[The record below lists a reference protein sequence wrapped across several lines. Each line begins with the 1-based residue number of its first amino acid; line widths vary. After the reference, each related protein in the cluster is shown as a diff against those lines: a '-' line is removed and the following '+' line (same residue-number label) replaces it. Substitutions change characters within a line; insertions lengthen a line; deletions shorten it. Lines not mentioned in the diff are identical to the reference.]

1 MTYGRRPFTALQS
14 YLFCLCPNKVIW
26 EWLNWEEEWYP
37 YTRTV
42 NVQIEE
48 LFQSEGAKWMEVVVD
63 LPSPTPILLDLHH
76 QRQVNLTTGARWPI
90 RRLEYAVREK
100 VPLPS
105 CMHHYEI
112 LEEDSATVE
121 SDDELSSTSI
131 SKSSGNGTSAFLGN
145 RLLMSEEFIK
155 IQVDVKVLQV
165 PRDNILRFIRD
176 LGEGQFGKV
185 HLGEAINIPRLGN
198 KEPVQVACKQLR
210 LSDHSVHHNQ
220 QIMDFLREAKEMSKF
235 YHPRVVKLLAVCTTD
250 FPLIILTEYMNKGD
264 LLGVLQDSRPHMDLH
279 LQMRFAAE
287 VADGMIYL
295 SNEMDCVHRDLAARN
310 IMIHEDREGE
320 MHAKIAD
327 FGLSRHVYSGIYTP
341 TTVKKARPLPAK
353 WMALESL
360 IDFVF
365 TTRSDVWS
373 FGVLLWEIMTLGRNP
388 YPGIDNRDLL
398 EQIEEK
404 GLKLSQPKKC
414 PEVVFDVI
422 MKCTSHDANKRPSFK
437 TLWEQCVQFE
447 SEAREGKLR
456 HVHPKAIITKPI
468 PPLPTENTEITTQ
481 DEANRHTPREVTS
494 ATVEQKTECKQQ
506 QQQQQQQD
514 ASEQCKGNRTDNT
527 SCNRQEQEQKQQQQQ
542 EQLMQQKLVSEDGQ
556 SEKKNPEEDKSTCQH
571 QTPCEGKSH
580 RRNPDDQVLSSC
592 HHCELPTENCQ
603 GPKEESG
610 RSTSDEDVLN
620 SSASPK
626 DVFSNRVSNHSTSI
640 GL

>member
-1 MTYGRRPFTALQS
+1 
-14 YLFCLCPNKVIW
+14 
-26 EWLNWEEEWYP
+26 
-37 YTRTV
+37 
-42 NVQIEE
+42 
-48 LFQSEGAKWMEVVVD
+48 
-63 LPSPTPILLDLHH
+63 
-76 QRQVNLTTGARWPI
+76 
-90 RRLEYAVREK
+90 
-100 VPLPS
+100 
-105 CMHHYEI
+105 MHHYEI

-414 PEVVFDVI
+414 PEVV
-422 MKCTSHDANKRPSFK
+422 
-437 TLWEQCVQFE
+437 
-447 SEAREGKLR
+447 
-456 HVHPKAIITKPI
+456 
-468 PPLPTENTEITTQ
+468 
-481 DEANRHTPREVTS
+481 
-494 ATVEQKTECKQQ
+494 
-506 QQQQQQQD
+506 
-514 ASEQCKGNRTDNT
+514 
-527 SCNRQEQEQKQQQQQ
+527 
-542 EQLMQQKLVSEDGQ
+542 
-556 SEKKNPEEDKSTCQH
+556 
-571 QTPCEGKSH
+571 
-580 RRNPDDQVLSSC
+580 
-592 HHCELPTENCQ
+592 
-603 GPKEESG
+603 
-610 RSTSDEDVLN
+610 
-620 SSASPK
+620 
-626 DVFSNRVSNHSTSI
+626 
-640 GL
+640 